1 MKLSRT
7 EVRRKTS
14 SFPILRFEDQKLTS
28 FSGLLV
34 FHLLFVRL
42 QLKDRLR
49 RCFRHLGSSTRAYD
63 LPAVVLGLIL
73 HLLLGFRRLRDVT
86 YYRDDPMVHRV
97 LGLTR
102 LPDVATISRLLASAD
117 AEGVACLRQL
127 CRQLVLDRLASLNLR
142 RVTLDFDGS
151 VIGTG
156 RRAEGTAVGF
166 NRNKKGQRS
175 YYPLFCTVAQTGQ
188 VFDLLHRPGNVHDS
202 KGAETFI
209 QTCVESMQQALP
221 GIQIEVRMDSA
232 FFSDALVGRLEQLGV
247 EFTLSVPFERFAE
260 LKSMIEGRRLW
271 WFLGTEQAYF
281 EPSWKPKCWQHR
293 HRLIVVR
300 SQTTIREPGPIQLD
314 LFVPQAVGY
323 EFKVV
328 LTNKSSGARNV
339 VSFHE
344 GRGAQEGAFAEL
356 KSQGQLDYVPTQRL
370 AGNQIFLLCA
380 ILAYNLNRELQMTAQ
395 PQSRGTAPQRP
406 PLWKFERL
414 HTLRSK
420 LIARAGRFTEP
431 QGQLT
436 LTMSANQA
444 TREELLHYVKTLQE
458 AA

>member
-1 MKLSRT
+1 M
-7 EVRRKTS
+7 
-14 SFPILRFEDQKLTS
+14 
-28 FSGLLV
+28 
-34 FHLLFVRL
+34 
-42 QLKDRLR
+42 
-49 RCFRHLGSSTRAYD
+49 
-63 LPAVVLGLIL
+63 
-73 HLLLGFRRLRDVT
+73 
-86 YYRDDPMVHRV
+86 
-97 LGLTR
+97 
-102 LPDVATISRLLASAD
+102 
-117 AEGVACLRQL
+117 
-127 CRQLVLDRLASLNLR
+127 
-142 RVTLDFDGS
+142 
-151 VIGTG
+151 
-156 RRAEGTAVGF
+156 
-166 NRNKKGQRS
+166 
-175 YYPLFCTVAQTGQ
+175 
-188 VFDLLHRPGNVHDS
+188 
-202 KGAETFI
+202 
-209 QTCVESMQQALP
+209 
-221 GIQIEVRMDSA
+221 
-232 FFSDALVGRLEQLGV
+232 GV

-271 WFLGTEQAYF
+271 WSLGPEQAYF
-281 EPSWKPKCWQHR
+281 ELPWKPKSWQSR
-293 HRLIVVR
+293 RRFIVVR

-328 LTNKSSGARNV
+328 LTNKSNGASSI

-444 TREELLHYVKTLQE
+444 TREELLHYVKALQK